1 MLTDKQIERER
12 ERRDERERQGEWDF
26 KEGLPYPHNYKEEY
40 PEKKLDI
47 QDYYYDQ
54 APRRMDLRYL
64 GGPCISSI
72 VLPYGLQQMEG
83 WMIRQI
89 IHGSKFTKKE
99 LAKMI
104 KHNLHLHNVIK
115 TNLLFNLNNRI

>member
-1 MLTDKQIERER
+1 MTEKQIERES
-12 ERRDERERQGEWDF
+12 ERKIERERQGEWDF
-26 KEGLPYPHNYKEEY
+26 KEGLSYPHNYKEEQ
-40 PEKKLDI
+40 PKKGVDI
-47 QDYYYDQ
+47 QDYYYDH
-54 APRRMDLRYL
+54 APRRTDLRYI
-64 GGPCISSI
+64 GGPMISSI
-72 VLPYGLQQMEG
+72 VLPYGLQLMEG

-115 TNLLFNLNNRI
+115 TNLLINLKNR